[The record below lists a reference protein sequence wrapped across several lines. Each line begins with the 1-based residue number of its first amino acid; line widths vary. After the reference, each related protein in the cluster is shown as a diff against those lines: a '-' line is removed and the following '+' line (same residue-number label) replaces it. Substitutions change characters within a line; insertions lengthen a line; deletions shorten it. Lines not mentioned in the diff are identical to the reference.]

1 MSQIKNWKNEL
12 YYALA
17 TCWADLHTTSEKP
30 YFTNILQL
38 TSDLRSDQ
46 SVKEKQYLSELPKG
60 NEKKARALELIG
72 LYHLVKVTE
81 MIAEYLSGKK
91 EKIDFQKVYWHL
103 DQPVKVNDSSA
114 KHFETELPE
123 LINLTEKI
131 KKIVSEII
139 DARKENS

>member
-12 YYALA
+12 YDVLA
-17 TCWADLHTTSEKP
+17 ICWADLRTTCEKP
-30 YFTNILQL
+30 YFTKILQL
-38 TSDLRSDQ
+38 TSGLRSDQ
-46 SVKEKQYLSELPKG
+46 AVKEKQYFSELQQG
-60 NEKKARALELIG
+60 NDKKARALELIG

-114 KHFETELPE
+114 NHFETELPE

-131 KKIVSEII
+131 KKTVSGLVEMEK
-139 DARKENS
+139 D